1 MSIYGGKISD
11 KQTSNRLSETNKV
24 IYRKKI
30 YHEYYSFLF
39 IGVKLLYDFVI
50 LSAVK
55 QRESAI

>member
-39 IGVKLLYDFVI
+39 IGVKLLYNIV
-50 LSAVK
+50 LVSAVP
-55 QRESAI
+55 QSENQ